1 MATARRITRPSEF
14 TREQIMKAAE
24 RLFAESGYDGTSIR
38 AIVAK
43 AKVNQAAINY
53 HFEGKDGLYREVLRE
68 AFRGLTE
75 HQLSHAEELKM
86 MSREEALSQFI
97 RRQLQPLVGRDEY
110 SRHMRIFNWETVQ
123 PTAVFRSLIAEEAAP
138 FLGLAADLV
147 RRFLPDA
154 DQRTVTIAAVW
165 LLGQCSVFLR
175 NREQLAAPPVGLV
188 LDEPAVEWLST
199 TISHWLVAGLDRAA
213 DPTTK
218 VADTAADRP
227 EPRSSHSVGSKP
239 LIRKRSAWRA

>member
-1 MATARRITRPSEF
+1 
-14 TREQIMKAAE
+14 MKAAE

-53 HFEGKDGLYREVLRE
+53 HFDGKNGLYREVLRN

-75 HQLSHAEELKM
+75 NQLSHAEELKS
-86 MSREEALSQFI
+86 MSPAEALSQFV
-97 RRQLQPLVGRDEY
+97 RRQLQPLLGRDEY

-123 PTAVFRSLIAEEAAP
+123 PTAVFRNLVAEEAAP

-154 DQRTVTIAAVW
+154 DQRTITVAAVW

-175 NREQLAAPPVGLV
+175 NREQLAEPPVGLA
-188 LDEPAVEWLST
+188 LDEHAVDWLCEM
-199 TISHWLVAGLDRAA
+199 ISRWVVSGLGPPQRN
-213 DPTTK
+213 
-218 VADTAADRP
+218 
-227 EPRSSHSVGSKP
+227 
-239 LIRKRSAWRA
+239 

>member
-1 MATARRITRPSEF
+1 M
-14 TREQIMKAAE
+14 
-24 RLFAESGYDGTSIR
+24 
-38 AIVAK
+38 
-43 AKVNQAAINY
+43 
-53 HFEGKDGLYREVLRE
+53 LRE

-188 LDEPAVEWLST
+188 LDEPAVEWLSA

-213 DPTTK
+213 DPATK
-218 VADTAADRP
+218 VVDTAADRP